1 MKKVLFLT
9 LIIAAMGCTPKKQ
22 ALIYPETV
30 KGETVDNY
38 FGTDVPDPYRWLE
51 DDRSAETEAWVVEQN
66 KVTFDYLNQI
76 PFRSALQERLTEIW
90 NYPKMGA
97 PFKEQDIYFYG
108 YNTGLQNQS
117 VIYMKNDLDAEGEI
131 FLDPNLLSEDGTVA
145 LNSFSISNDAKYAG
159 YGISRAG
166 SDWKEFFIKD
176 IATGEDLEDHLKW
189 IKFSGMS
196 WYGDGFYYSRYDEP
210 IEGDELTGA
219 NTNEKVFYHAAGT
232 DQAEDKLIYKDPEN
246 PERGF
251 GINVTDDEKYLV
263 IFATESTSGNAFG
276 FKKAGMN
283 NKPFTWLIDSYD
295 NNYSPIG
302 NKENIMYVLTNQDA
316 PKYKLVAIDLNN
328 PALENWTDII
338 PESEKVLEGCSLV
351 GGHLIATYMKDAY
364 NVTDVFAL
372 DGTYKHSVEF
382 PGIGSVGGF
391 GGKMKDEI
399 TFYTFTSFNYPPVIF
414 KYNIA
419 EDKSEVFY
427 TSEVDFNGDDFVTK
441 QVFFESK
448 DGTKVPMFIVHKQ
461 GIVLDGTNPT
471 QLYGY
476 GGFNIT
482 YKPRFS
488 VVNAVWMEQGGVYA
502 LAGIRG
508 GGEYGEEW
516 HKAGTILNKQN
527 VFDDFIAASEY
538 LIAENYATPERMSI
552 IGGSNGGLL
561 VGAVTNQR
569 PDLYAAVIPAVGV
582 MDMLRYH
589 EFTIGRYWATDY
601 GTSADSTQFEY
612 LYKYSPVHN
621 VSADKDYPAVMVT
634 TADHDD
640 RVVPAH
646 SFKYIAELQDKYKGD
661 NPVIIRIETDAGHGG
676 GKPTEKIIAEKTDE
690 LAFFWYNMNF
700 KPKF

>member
-1 MKKVLFLT
+1 MNRILILS
-9 LIIAAMGCTPKKQ
+9 LIIVNMGCTPDYHE
-22 ALIYPETV
+22 LTYPETP

-66 KVTFDYLNQI
+66 KVTFEYLRQI
-76 PFRSALQERLTEIW
+76 PFRNALKERLTEIW
-90 NYPKMGA
+90 NYPKTGA
-97 PFKEQDIYFYG
+97 PFKEQDLYFYS
-108 YNTGLQNQS
+108 YNTGLQNQG
-117 VIYMKNDLDAEGEI
+117 VLYMKTDLEAEGQV
-131 FLDPNLLSEDGTVA
+131 FLDPNKLSDDGTVA
-145 LNSFSISNDAKYAG
+145 LSDFSVSNDAKYAG

-176 IATGEDLEDHLKW
+176 IETGKDLEDHLKW

-196 WYGDGFYYSRYDEP
+196 WFKNGFYYSRYDEP
-210 IEGDELTGA
+210 ADGDELKA
-219 NTNEKVFYHAAGT
+219 ENINNKVYYHQVGT
-232 DQAEDKLIYKDPEN
+232 PQSEDILIYKDSEQPD
-246 PERGF
+246 RGF
-251 GINVTDDEKYLV
+251 GVSVSDDENYL
-263 IFATESTSGNAFG
+263 IIHATESTSGNAFG
-276 FKKAGMN
+276 FKKAEMN
-283 NKPFTWLIDSYD
+283 DKPFNWLISTFDKDYT
-295 NNYSPIG
+295 PIG
-302 NKENIMYVLTNQDA
+302 NKDKVLYVLTNQDA
-316 PKYKLVAIDLNN
+316 PRYKLIAIDMNN
-328 PALENWTDII
+328 PAPEFWMDII
-338 PESEKVLEGCSLV
+338 PEQENVLESCSLV
-351 GGHLIATYMKDAY
+351 GGHLIATYLKDAY
-364 NVTDVFAL
+364 NETEIFSL
-372 DGTYKHSVEF
+372 DGTFKHNVEF
-382 PGIGSVGGF
+382 PGIGSVNGF
-391 GGKMKDEI
+391 GGRISDNN

-419 EDKSEVFY
+419 ENKSEIY
-427 TSEVDFNGDDFVTK
+427 HESEVDFNGDDYVTK

-448 DGTKVPMFIVHKQ
+448 DGTKVPMFIIHRK

-471 QLYGY
+471 MLYGY

-482 YKPRFS
+482 YTPRFS
-488 VVNAVWMEQGGVYA
+488 VTNAVWMEQGGVYA

-527 VFDDFIAASEY
+527 VFDDFIAASEF
-538 LIAENYATPERMSI
+538 LISERYATPERLSI

-582 MDMLRYH
+582 MDMLRFH
-589 EFTIGRYWATDY
+589 KFTIGRYWTTDY
-601 GTSADSTQFEY
+601 GSSDDPDQFEY

-621 VSADKDYPAVMVT
+621 VSEEKDYPAVMVT

-646 SFKYIAELQDKYKGD
+646 SFKYIAELQDKYKGT

-676 GKPTEKIIAEKTDE
+676 GKPTEKVIEESTDE

-700 KPKF
+700 NPKF